1 MHFFNSDSNIIWNI
15 ERIPDKEKE
24 KLLNKAHNILSL
36 NQMDEN
42 RNILLKRKGE
52 FEQQALENV
61 VDVAAT
67 GQNLYW
73 STFLFIN
80 CADSKDELE
89 SLESTNSNLIKSV
102 SAIPYSLRFKQLFGY
117 LNIFFRQDDKLKEY
131 IEMPTNNI
139 AWGFPFTLRDFND
152 NNYNALGL
160 NYYDNTP
167 LFFWSVLSE
176 RDKEKF
182 KLVYSGNKWV
192 RENNANKKI
201 N

>member
-1 MHFFNSDSNIIWNI
+1 
-15 ERIPDKEKE
+15 
-24 KLLNKAHNILSL
+24 
-36 NQMDEN
+36 MDEN

-80 CADSKDELE
+80 CVDSKDELE

-139 AWGFPFTLRDFND
+139 A
-152 NNYNALGL
+152 
-160 NYYDNTP
+160 
-167 LFFWSVLSE
+167 
-176 RDKEKF
+176 
-182 KLVYSGNKWV
+182 
-192 RENNANKKI
+192 
-201 N
+201 